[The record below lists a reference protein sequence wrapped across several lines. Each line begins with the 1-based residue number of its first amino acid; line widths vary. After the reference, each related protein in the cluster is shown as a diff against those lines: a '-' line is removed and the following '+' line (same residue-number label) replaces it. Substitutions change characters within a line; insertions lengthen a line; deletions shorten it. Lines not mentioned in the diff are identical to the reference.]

1 MSTPDLKDIE
11 AFLYREAAFLDRPD
25 LDQWLQLYSE
35 DGSYW
40 MPAMEDQPDP
50 LNYVSHMYDDRV
62 MMEIRKR
69 NFVHPRAASKDSGVR
84 CSHIISN
91 VRILG
96 RGDQDAVRVG
106 SNFQVVMWYRDEQRV
121 FAGTYE
127 HHLIENNGDFLILH
141 KKVELINPEA
151 AHKSIIIYL

>member
-1 MSTPDLKDIE
+1 MSAPDLAAIE

-25 LDQWLQLYSE
+25 LDNWMQLYSE

-40 MPAMEDQPDP
+40 MPAMENQPDP
-50 LNYVSHMYDDRV
+50 LNYISHMYDDRV

-69 NFVHPRAASKDSGVR
+69 NFVHPRAASKDSAVR

-91 VRILG
+91 VRHLG
-96 RGDQDAVRVG
+96 DTDQGDLRVG
-106 SNFQVVMWYRDEQRV
+106 SNFQVVMWYREEQRI

-127 HHLIENNGDFLILH
+127 HHLIKYDGDFLIRH